1 MLTYGAGISY
11 DAPPDMSAHVKE
23 LMGTRKVKES
33 LGALLSA
40 APSNLS
46 RSHGRVEVTIGTPIS
61 LKACATAVASA
72 AASAAASAGARKA
85 DAIEARAD
93 AVEARAD
100 AIEARARARAV
111 VSSVADAVVKQLIR
125 HLAIPP
131 SALTAVEQVL

>member
-1 MLTYGAGISY
+1 MTDVGGISY

-72 AASAAASAGARKA
+72 AASAGARKT
-85 DAIEARAD
+85 EAMQ
-93 AVEARAD
+93 
-100 AIEARARARAV
+100 ARAV

-131 SALTAVEQVL
+131 SALTAVERVL

>member
-1 MLTYGAGISY
+1 
-11 DAPPDMSAHVKE
+11 
-23 LMGTRKVKES
+23 MGTRKVKES

-93 AVEARAD
+93 A
-100 AIEARARARAV
+100 IEARARARAV

-131 SALTAVEQVL
+131 SALTAVEYVLYY

>member
-1 MLTYGAGISY
+1 M
-11 DAPPDMSAHVKE
+11 PAHVKE

-85 DAIEARAD
+85 DAIEARA
-93 AVEARAD
+93 
-100 AIEARARARAV
+100 V